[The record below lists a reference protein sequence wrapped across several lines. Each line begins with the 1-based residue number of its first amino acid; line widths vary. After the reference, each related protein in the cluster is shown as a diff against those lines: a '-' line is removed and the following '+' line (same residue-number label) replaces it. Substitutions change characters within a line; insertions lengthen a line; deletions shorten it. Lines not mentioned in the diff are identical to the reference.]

1 MQKIIPH
8 LWFNNQ
14 AEEAASLYTSIFENS
29 KTLNITHYGKA
40 GAEVSGRLENSVMTV
55 TFQLDGQE
63 FIALNG
69 GPTFTFTPAISF
81 FVNCE
86 TGKEIDALWETL
98 SDGGETL
105 MPLDNYPFS
114 DRFGWVNDKF
124 GVSWQLNLAS
134 GGQKIIP
141 FLMYVGEQ
149 HGRAEE
155 AVNLYTSLFDHSSMI
170 KIEHYNAGEEE
181 PEGTVKHAT
190 FSLHGQEFMAMDSS
204 LAHGFTFTEAISFF
218 VNCET
223 QEEVDELWA
232 KLTEN
237 GEPQPCGWL
246 KDQYGVSWQIVPT
259 VLSELLNDPEPEKSE
274 RVAEALFQMKK
285 IDIEK
290 LKQAYRQG

>member
-8 LWFNNQ
+8 LWFDNQ
-14 AEEAASLYTSIFENS
+14 AEEAVSLYTSMFENS
-29 KTLNITHYGKA
+29 KTLNITRYGKA

-69 GPTFTFTPAISF
+69 GPTFNFTPAISF
-81 FVNCE
+81 FVNCGTE
-86 TGKEIDALWETL
+86 QEIDALWEKL

-105 MPLDNYPFS
+105 MSLSSYPFS
-114 DRFGWVNDKF
+114 DRFGWLNDNF

-134 GGQKIIP
+134 GKQKITP
-141 FLMYVGEQ
+141 SLMFVGKQ

-155 AVNLYTSLFDHSSMI
+155 AMSLYISLFDHSNMI
-170 KIEHYNAGEEE
+170 RVEHYGAEEGE

-190 FSLHGQEFMAMDSS
+190 FSLLGQEFMAMDSS
-204 LAHGFTFTEAISFF
+204 ISHDFTFTEATSFF

-223 QEEVDELWA
+223 QEEVDELWT
-232 KLTEN
+232 KLTEG

-246 KDQYGVSWQIVPT
+246 KDRYGVSWQIVPT
-259 VLSELLNDPEPEKSE
+259 VLDELFNDPDPEKSE
-274 RVAEALFQMKK
+274 RVARALFQMKK
-285 IDIEK
+285 IDIQK
-290 LKQAYRQG
+290 LKQAHRRG